1 MSVAAENDSQLE
13 QRRAEH
19 SSAQAPSRLSIF
31 ISYSRADEGFADE
44 LVEGLDYAN
53 IDVSI
58 DRHSIREG
66 EEWRSRLDGLISDA
80 DAVVFLLSPDSAR
93 SSTCDWEVEHAYR
106 LGKRIIPVLWRP
118 LDGVAAPEK
127 LASLNYVRFDE
138 HRSFMV
144 GLKRLVAALTV
155 DLDWLREHTRI
166 LSRAREWEESG
177 RSANRLL
184 VGEALAEANGWAERR
199 PKDAPPTS
207 LCCSIS

>member
-1 MSVAAENDSQLE
+1 M
-13 QRRAEH
+13 
-19 SSAQAPSRLSIF
+19 
-31 ISYSRADEGFADE
+31 
-44 LVEGLDYAN
+44 
-53 IDVSI
+53 
-58 DRHSIREG
+58 
-66 EEWRSRLDGLISDA
+66 
-80 DAVVFLLSPDSAR
+80 
-93 SSTCDWEVEHAYR
+93 
-106 LGKRIIPVLWRP
+106 LWRP

-207 LCCSIS
+207 PVLLDFLNASDVGEAARNSTERQRLEERELLVTTAERTQRRASYMLWAIGALVVMLFGGSLWQALQTAKREVLVFRL